1 MAYFGK
7 LGALTRQIVAR
18 SMLQRT
24 GAAVTVLPSVYLLQR
39 GMASSKLFIGGLAWG
54 TDEQTL
60 KEAFSSFGEVLDA
73 KIICDRDTG
82 RSRGFGFVS
91 YRNESEA
98 EVALQE
104 MDGRDLAGRTIRVDY
119 ATQRAPGERPG
130 GSLPRGGGGYS
141 PTGVH
146 RDNSNFGGNG
156 DFGGG
161 SRFGG
166 NSDWR

>member
-1 MAYFGK
+1 M
-7 LGALTRQIVAR
+7 Q
-18 SMLQRT
+18 
-24 GAAVTVLPSVYLLQR
+24 
-39 GMASSKLFIGGLAWG
+39 
-54 TDEQTL
+54 
-60 KEAFSSFGEVLDA
+60 
-73 KIICDRDTG
+73 
-82 RSRGFGFVS
+82 
-91 YRNESEA
+91 
-98 EVALQE
+98 
-104 MDGRDLAGRTIRVDY
+104 DLAGRTIRVDY

-166 NSDWR
+166 NSDWRWMWRHHVVAACVWSCIWVIFCTQMFCGLQSKFWAWTHQVWLQSMNHLRVRALVYTQSGYELYPKPWGTHAAKAEAFFIG